1 MLKKSILSI
10 LVLILFASIS
20 NAQADRWQQRI
31 DYKIKA
37 DLDVTT
43 NIMKGTEE
51 IVYTN
56 NSPDTLRKVYF
67 HMYWNAFQPNSSM
80 DIRSRELTKI
90 YEENISDTL
99 ANLILHFSSKQVKGE
114 IVIVVDGKP

>member
-1 MLKKSILSI
+1 MKKKSILSI
-10 LVLILFASIS
+10 LAFICFANFS

-37 DLDVTT
+37 ALDVTT

-51 IVYTN
+51 LIYTN

-80 DIRSRELTKI
+80 DIRSRE
-90 YEENISDTL
+90 
-99 ANLILHFSSKQVKGE
+99 
-114 IVIVVDGKP
+114 